1 MEIKED
7 YFRIN
12 KNGTIHI
19 LSDRIPFKWKEIII
33 WSIATFFGLISL
45 FGFNSTNLLIFGFIA
60 VLTVITYIFFRFASW
75 IFYTEIQINIESG
88 EMIKVK
94 KIINKTQNINLITNK
109 FDSSKFEYTELK
121 RSGNTK
127 FLMNYKTHK
136 NNELLILRNKTDK
149 KFIEKYIVEKIII
162 KN

>member
-7 YFRIN
+7 YFRICKKGN
-12 KNGTIHI
+12 IYI
-19 LSDRIPFKWKEIII
+19 ISDRIPFIWKEMLI
-33 WSIATFFGLISL
+33 WNLPTFLGLLYVFGPIV
-45 FGFNSTNLLIFGFIA
+45 G
-60 VLTVITYIFFRFASW
+60 VYIFILTLFFYILFRFASW
-75 IFYTEIQINIESG
+75 IIYTEIQINIESG

-94 KIINKTQNINLITNK
+94 KIINNTQNINLITNK
-109 FDSSKFEYTELK
+109 FDSSKFEYTELN
-121 RSGNTK
+121 RSGNIK

-149 KFIEKYIVEKIII
+149 EFIEKYIVEKIII

>member
-1 MEIKED
+1 MERDVNMEFA
-7 YFRIN
+7 Y
-12 KNGTIHI
+12 
-19 LSDRIPFKWKEIII
+19 
-33 WSIATFFGLISL
+33 FFGLIICIWSSCRCL
-45 FGFNSTNLLIFGFIA
+45 YFHINSVF
-60 VLTVITYIFFRFASW
+60 YILFRFASW

-121 RSGNTK
+121 RTGNTK

>member
-1 MEIKED
+1 
-7 YFRIN
+7 
-12 KNGTIHI
+12 
-19 LSDRIPFKWKEIII
+19 
-33 WSIATFFGLISL
+33 
-45 FGFNSTNLLIFGFIA
+45 
-60 VLTVITYIFFRFASW
+60 
-75 IFYTEIQINIESG
+75 
-88 EMIKVK
+88 MIKVK

-149 KFIEKYIVEKIII
+149 EFIEKYIVEKIII

>member
-7 YFRIN
+7 YFRIHKKGN
-12 KNGTIHI
+12 IYV
-19 LSDRIPFKWKEIII
+19 LSDRIPLKWKELML
-33 WSIATFFGLISL
+33 WSITTFFGLMA
-45 FGFNSTNLLIFGFIA
+45 FYMFNRLKLIIAILIFVFTI
-60 VLTVITYIFFRFASW
+60 IPYIFFRFASW

-149 KFIEKYIVEKIII
+149 EFIEKYIVEKIII